1 MKIKSII
8 AATFVILGFTMTS
21 CEYDNYDAPSYVFSG
36 QLKCDG
42 ENFPFDSN
50 RGLLRV
56 FQKGYGKVDGG
67 GTGIR
72 TNDEGHYQ
80 QPFFDAEYKMTLVNK
95 ALPFELPDFESL
107 GAGKGYDSIT
117 YHFNSNVT
125 QDFEVRPYY
134 KLKNLNAELKNGNIV
149 ATFNIEKMTNTVKA
163 APKIVKT
170 RIWLSTSSLV
180 NSGIKCTRSSDVE
193 YIDDTTLQVYIPL
206 SEYRKKE
213 NFIDNYRTY
222 AFYRVAIELEGMN
235 EYFLFS
241 TIKKI
246 ENLPVE

>member
-1 MKIKSII
+1 MKLKSII
-8 AATFVILGFTMTS
+8 AAAFVVLGLSVTS

-42 ENFPFDSN
+42 ENFPFDTN

-56 FQKGYGKVDGG
+56 FQRGYGKVDGG

-72 TNDEGHYQ
+72 IDEQGHFQ
-80 QPFFDAEYKMTLVNK
+80 QLFFDAEYKLTLVNK
-95 ALPFELPDFESL
+95 SMPFELPDFEPL
-107 GAGKGYDSIT
+107 GPGKGFDSIT

-134 KLKNLNAELKNGNIV
+134 KLKNLRAELKNGNIV

-170 RIWLSTSSLV
+170 RMWLSPTSLV
-180 NSGIKCTRSSDVE
+180 NSNIKCTNSIDVV
-193 YIDDTTLQVYIPL
+193 YVDDTTLEVYIPL
-206 SEYRKKE
+206 ADYRKKE
-213 NFIDNYRTY
+213 NYPNNFRTY
-222 AFYRVAIELEGMN
+222 AYYRVAIELEGMN

-241 TIKKI
+241 PIQKI
-246 ENLPVE
+246 ENLPLN

>member
-80 QPFFDAEYKMTLVNK
+80 QLFFDAEYKMTLVNK
-95 ALPFELPDFESL
+95 ALPFELP
-107 GAGKGYDSIT
+107 
-117 YHFNSNVT
+117 
-125 QDFEVRPYY
+125 
-134 KLKNLNAELKNGNIV
+134 
-149 ATFNIEKMTNTVKA
+149 
-163 APKIVKT
+163 
-170 RIWLSTSSLV
+170 
-180 NSGIKCTRSSDVE
+180 
-193 YIDDTTLQVYIPL
+193 
-206 SEYRKKE
+206 
-213 NFIDNYRTY
+213 RTIS
-222 AFYRVAIELEGMN
+222 ACEF
-235 EYFLFS
+235 F
-241 TIKKI
+241 
-246 ENLPVE
+246 

>member
-72 TNDEGHYQ
+72 TN
-80 QPFFDAEYKMTLVNK
+80 N
-95 ALPFELPDFESL
+95 
-107 GAGKGYDSIT
+107 
-117 YHFNSNVT
+117 
-125 QDFEVRPYY
+125 
-134 KLKNLNAELKNGNIV
+134 
-149 ATFNIEKMTNTVKA
+149 
-163 APKIVKT
+163 
-170 RIWLSTSSLV
+170 SSLMQ
-180 NSGIKCTRSSDVE
+180 SIK
-193 YIDDTTLQVYIPL
+193 
-206 SEYRKKE
+206 
-213 NFIDNYRTY
+213 
-222 AFYRVAIELEGMN
+222 
-235 EYFLFS
+235 
-241 TIKKI
+241 
-246 ENLPVE
+246 